1 MKTATFRERMLAGE
15 RLVGTFLRTPA
26 PELMEILAGTGLDFI
41 CLDAEHA
48 PFDRARMDACLAVAR
63 GLDFPT
69 LVRVATGT
77 PEYIM
82 QALDAGAVGIV
93 VPHVMD
99 AGQAADIARAARF
112 GHGGRGYN
120 GGTRW
125 GGYGALDMAGML
137 DKSER
142 ETVVIAQIEEPE
154 GVDAAAD
161 IAAVEGIDALFIGPA
176 DLSIAY
182 GKRDMESDELTRA
195 FETVGRDARAH
206 GKAFVT
212 YVPSAEKVA
221 QWESAG
227 VNVFVVLSEQ
237 NWVEQGAR
245 AVVEGFKS

>member
-1 MKTATFRERMLAGE
+1 MKTESFRQRMLAGE

-26 PELMEILAGTGLDFI
+26 PELVEILAATGLDFI

-63 GLDFPT
+63 AQDFPA

-82 QALDAGAVGIV
+82 QAPDAGAVGVV

-99 AGQAADIARAARF
+99 AGQAVAIARAARF

-137 DKSER
+137 DRAAR
-142 ETVVIAQIEEPE
+142 ETLVIAQIEEPE
-154 GVDAAAD
+154 GVEAAAD

-182 GKRDMESDELTRA
+182 GKRNMDSTELKRA

-212 YVPSAEKVA
+212 YAPSAEKAA
-221 QWESAG
+221 QWASAG
-227 VNVFVVLSEQ
+227 VSVFVVQSEQ
-237 NWVEQGAR
+237 NWVAQGAR
-245 AVVEGFKS
+245 AVVEGFER